1 MGSILYQP
9 LARGPLP
16 NALPADSGADSPGA
30 AVLAEAARAARISTM
45 GEFAASIAH
54 EVNQPLSAIAINAHA
69 ALRWLDHD
77 PPRLEQ
83 VRAALTLIAEASTGA
98 SAVIRNL
105 RALTSKGAPQAE
117 LFAADQAINDI
128 LLLLAPEL
136 ARRQVSLH
144 LQLMLG
150 ERMLCANRVQF
161 QQVLMNLISNAMAAM
176 QDNANRPRTLHLL
189 SCREQGM
196 LRFSVADNG
205 TGIAAE
211 NAENIYH
218 ALHSSKPDGMGM
230 GLAICRA
237 VVHAHGGCLWHE
249 AATPHGTVFH
259 FSLPSPD
266 L

>member
-9 LARGPLP
+9 PAGGPLTG
-16 NALPADSGADSPGA
+16 ARRADSNPDSPA
-30 AVLAEAARAARISTM
+30 TVVLAEAARAARISTM

-54 EVNQPLSAIAINAHA
+54 EVNQPLSAIVLNANA

-77 PPRLEQ
+77 PPRLDQ
-83 VRAALTLIAEASTGA
+83 VRAALALIAEAGTGA

-105 RALTSKGAPQAE
+105 RALTSKSAPQAE
-117 LFAADQAINDI
+117 LFAADQAIEDI

-136 ARRQVSLH
+136 ARRQISLH

-150 ERMLCANRVQF
+150 EQLLCANRVQF

-176 QDNANRPRTLHLL
+176 QDNAGRPRTLQIL
-189 SCREQGM
+189 SCHEQGM
-196 LRFSVADNG
+196 LCFSVADNG
-205 TGIAAE
+205 IGIAPEASE
-211 NAENIYH
+211 AIYH

-237 VVHAHGGCLWHE
+237 VVQAHGGRLWHE
-249 AATPHGTVFH
+249 AAAPHGTVFH
-259 FSLPSPD
+259 FSLPSP
-266 L
+266 